1 MTVMDGARARVA
13 KRGLGGRLS
22 WITLYVRQLAILDFC
37 CALTAGVIGFTV
49 RFGNDPVTPLP
60 NVLLAIGLPLVWVPW
75 LMVAGAFDARIFG
88 TGSDEYRRIFNAGVS
103 LTAAVALVSYATKAE
118 IARGYVVAALPL
130 LTILNLF
137 ARYRLRK
144 HLHDMRAQGACM
156 RRVVVVGHRD
166 GVTDMVREL
175 RRSPYHGLEVV
186 AACLPGGVAG
196 EVVSLERTSP
206 SIAASAGERG
216 AQVPVCGDL
225 AGVTGAV
232 EWSAADTVAVVS
244 CPELDGVTLRRLAW
258 ELEKSGTELFVA
270 PALLDVA
277 GPRTTIR
284 PIAGFPLLHV
294 EHVEFAGPRRIV
306 KAVVDK
312 TVAGLALIALS
323 PLIGLITL
331 AIRVTDPGPAFFVQR
346 RIGRDGQEFPMI
358 KFRTMVMGAEH
369 LKVELVS
376 RNDSDAVLFK
386 VKSDPRVT
394 RLGAFLRRYSL
405 DELPQLVN
413 VLHGD
418 MSLIGPRPPLRE
430 EVEQY
435 GEDVYRRLVVKPG
448 LTGLWQVSG
457 RSDLP
462 WEEAVR
468 LDLQYV
474 ENWSLVLDM
483 QILWKTLAA
492 VAKGSGAY

>member
-1 MTVMDGARARVA
+1 MTVIEGAHARV
-13 KRGLGGRLS
+13 RRRRVSRRLT
-22 WITLYVRQLAILDFC
+22 WVTLYVRQLAVLDFC
-37 CALTAGVIGFTV
+37 CALTGGLVGFTA
-49 RFGNDPVTPLP
+49 RFGDEPIKPLP
-60 NVLLAIGLPLVWVPW
+60 NVLLAIGLPLIWVPW
-75 LMVAGAFDARIFG
+75 LRGAGAYDLRIFG
-88 TGSDEYRRIFNAGVS
+88 TGSDEYRRVFNAGVG

-118 IARGYVVAALPL
+118 IARGYVVVALPL
-130 LTILNLF
+130 LVILNLL
-137 ARYRLRK
+137 ARFRLRR
-144 HLHDMRAQGACM
+144 HLHELRTSGACM
-156 RRVVVVGHRD
+156 RRVVAVGHQD
-166 GVTDMVREL
+166 GVSDMIREL

-186 AACLPGGVAG
+186 AACVP
-196 EVVSLERTSP
+196 
-206 SIAASAGERG
+206 SAGAAVLRE
-216 AQVPVCGDL
+216 VPVRGGLTDV
-225 AGVTGAV
+225 ADAV
-232 EWSAADTVAVVS
+232 ERSAADTVAVVA
-244 CPELDGVTLRRLAW
+244 CPELDGVALRRLAW

-270 PALLDVA
+270 PALLEVA

-294 EHVEFAGPRRIV
+294 DHVEFSGPRRIL
-306 KAVVDK
+306 KAVFDK
-312 TVAGLALIALS
+312 TVAALAVLVLS
-323 PLIGLITL
+323 PLIGAIAL
-331 AIRVTDPGPAFFVQR
+331 AVRLTDPGPAFFVQR

-358 KFRTMVMGAEH
+358 KFRTMIVGAERR
-369 LKVELVS
+369 KVELAAT

-386 VKSDPRVT
+386 LRSDPRVT
-394 RLGAFLRRYSL
+394 RLGGVLRRYSL
-405 DELPQLVN
+405 DELPQLFN
-413 VLHGD
+413 VLRGD

-462 WEEAVR
+462 WDEAVR

-483 QILWKTLAA
+483 QILWKTVAA